1 LLTTSSEAAYN
12 TQEDTMATR
21 VQDLYR
27 QKLATAEQA
36 AALVKSG
43 DKVSLGEFVQGV
55 EAVEA
60 ALALR
65 KAELRDVILVTTTRV
80 RPLKCVEADPQ
91 RESFIWNDWH
101 FSGLGRK
108 FAEKGLASYIPLC
121 YHHAPQNV
129 ELYEDVDVAVAQV
142 APMDAN
148 GFFNFSTSCSMTP
161 SYCRKAKKV
170 VVEVNTSVPRC
181 LGGLDESIHVS
192 EVDLVVEGPN
202 TPLVQLPEI
211 PASEA
216 DQRIAEHVMGL
227 LEDGS
232 TIQLGIGGLPNI
244 VGAMIA
250 RSDLKDLGVHT
261 EMLADSYV
269 DMYEAGRITGKRKT
283 LDRGKMVYTFAM
295 GSKKLY
301 DFLDNNPVAAIYPV
315 SYTNDPA
322 TIGRNPKVVA
332 INNALEVDLFTQVA
346 SEAAGWRQ
354 ISGTGGQ
361 LDFIMGAYK
370 SEGGKG
376 LICINST
383 YKKKDGSI
391 GSRIVP
397 TLSPGTI
404 VTCPR
409 SVVHYIVTEFGV
421 AQMKAKSTWERAEA
435 LINIAHPDFRDG
447 LIKEAEAMG
456 VWRGSNRIA

>member
-1 LLTTSSEAAYN
+1 
-12 TQEDTMATR
+12 MTR
-21 VQDLYR
+21 REQDLYR
-27 QKLATAEQA
+27 QKLGTAAQA
-36 AALVKSG
+36 AALVNSG
-43 DKVSLGEFVQGV
+43 DTVFLGEFVQGV

-65 KAELRDVILVTTTRV
+65 KAELRDVILITVTRV
-80 RPLKCVEADPQ
+80 KPLKCVEADPT

-108 FAEKGLASYIPLC
+108 TAERGLASYIPLC
-121 YHHAPQNV
+121 YHHAPKNV
-129 ELYEDVDVAVAQV
+129 DLYEEPDVVVVQV

-161 SYCRKAKKV
+161 SYCRKAGKV

-181 LGGLDESIHVS
+181 LGGRDEAIHITD
-192 EVDLVVEGPN
+192 VDMVVEGPN

-216 DQRIAEHVMGL
+216 DRTIARHVMDL
-227 LEDGS
+227 IEDGA

-250 RSDLKDLGVHT
+250 GSDLKDIGVHT

-269 DMYEAGRITGKRKT
+269 DMYQAGRITGKRKAI
-283 LDRGKMVYTFAM
+283 DRGKMVYTFAM

-301 DFLDNNPVAAIYPV
+301 DFLHDNPVAAIFPV
-315 SYTNDPA
+315 SYTNDPCV
-322 TIGRNPKVVA
+322 IGQNPKVVA
-332 INNALEVDLFTQVA
+332 INNAIEVDLFSQVA
-346 SEAAGWRQ
+346 SEASGPRQ

-361 LDFIMGAYK
+361 LDFIMGAYR

-391 GSRIVP
+391 GSRVVP

-409 SVVHYIVTEFGV
+409 SVVHYVVTEYGH
-421 AQMKAKSTWERAEA
+421 AQLKAKSTWQRAEA
-435 LINIAHPDFRDG
+435 LINIAHPDFREQ
-447 LIKEAEAMG
+447 LIKEAAAMG
-456 VWRGSNRIA
+456 IWRRSNKLA

>member
-1 LLTTSSEAAYN
+1 MTRRE
-12 TQEDTMATR
+12 QE
-21 VQDLYR
+21 QYR
-27 QKLATAEQA
+27 QKLATAQQA

-43 DKVSLGEFVQGV
+43 DTVFLGEFVQGV

-65 KAELRDVILVTTTRV
+65 KSELKDVILITTTRV
-80 RPLKCVEADPQ
+80 KPLKCVEADPQ
-91 RESFIWNDWH
+91 RESFIWDDWH
-101 FSGLGRK
+101 YSGLGRK
-108 FAEKGLASYIPLC
+108 FGEKGLASYIPLC
-121 YHHAPQNV
+121 YHQAPKNIA
-129 ELYEDVDVAVAQV
+129 LYEEPAVAMVQA
-142 APMDAN
+142 APMDVH
-148 GFFNFSTSCSMTP
+148 GYFNFSTSCSMTP

-170 VVEVNTSVPRC
+170 VIEVNTSVPRC
-181 LGGLDESIHVS
+181 LGGMDEAIHIS
-192 EVDLVVEGPN
+192 EVDMVVEGPN
-202 TPLVQLPEI
+202 TPLVQLPTI

-216 DQRIAEHVMGL
+216 DQMIAKHVMGL
-227 LEDGS
+227 IEDGS

-244 VGAMIA
+244 VGSLIA
-250 RSDLKDLGVHT
+250 DSDLKDIGVHT

-269 DMYEAGRITGKRKT
+269 DMFEAGRITGKRKAI
-283 LDRGKMVYTFAM
+283 DRGKMVYTFAM
-295 GSKKLY
+295 GSQKLY

-315 SYTNDPA
+315 SYTNDPGV
-322 TIGRNPKVVA
+322 IGRNPKVIA

-346 SEAAGWRQ
+346 SEAAGTRQ

-361 LDFIMGAYK
+361 LDFILGAYM

-383 YKKKDGSI
+383 FKKKDGTI

-409 SVVHYIVTEFGV
+409 SVVHYVVTEFGC
-421 AQMKAKSTWERAEA
+421 AQLKAKSTWQRTEA
-435 LINIAHPDFRDG
+435 LINIAHPDFREQ
-447 LIKEAEAMG
+447 LIKEAAAMG
-456 VWRGSNRIA
+456 IWRQSNKL

>member
-1 LLTTSSEAAYN
+1 
-12 TQEDTMATR
+12 MTR
-21 VQDLYR
+21 RDQDQYR
-27 QKLATAEQA
+27 QKLASAEQA
-36 AALVKSG
+36 AALVESG
-43 DKVSLGEFVQGV
+43 DTVFLGEFVQGV

-65 KAELRDVILVTTTRV
+65 KNELRDVILITTTRV
-80 RPLKCVEADPQ
+80 RPLKCVEADPA
-91 RESFIWNDWH
+91 RDSFTWDDWH

-108 FAEKGLASYIPLC
+108 YGERGLASYIPLC
-121 YHHAPQNV
+121 YHQAPQNIS
-129 ELYEDVDVAVAQV
+129 LYEEPDVVVVQV
-142 APMDAN
+142 TPMDDN

-170 VVEVNTSVPRC
+170 VVEVNTNAPRC
-181 LGGLDESIHVS
+181 LGGLDESIHISQVTM
-192 EVDLVVEGPN
+192 VVEGPN

-211 PASEA
+211 PATEA
-216 DQRIAEHVMGL
+216 DHMIAKHVMDL

-269 DMYEAGRITGKRKT
+269 DMYEAGRITGKHKAI
-283 LDRGKMVYTFAM
+283 DRGKMVYTFAM
-295 GSKKLY
+295 GSRKLY
-301 DFLDNNPVAAIYPV
+301 EFLDNNPVAAIFPV
-315 SYTNDPA
+315 SYTNDPCV
-322 TIGRNPKVVA
+322 IGRNPKVVA
-332 INNALEVDLFTQVA
+332 INNAIEVDLFTQVA
-346 SEAAGWRQ
+346 SEAAGPRQ

-361 LDFIMGAYK
+361 LDFIFGAYR

-383 YKKKDGSI
+383 FKKKDGTI

-409 SVVHYIVTEFGV
+409 SAVHYVVTEFGYV
-421 AQMKAKSTWERAEA
+421 QLKAKSTWQRAEA
-435 LINIAHPDFRDG
+435 LISIAHPDFREQ
-447 LIKEAEAMG
+447 LIKEAELMG
-456 VWRGSNRIA
+456 IWRRSNKIM

>member
-1 LLTTSSEAAYN
+1 
-12 TQEDTMATR
+12 
-21 VQDLYR
+21 
-27 QKLATAEQA
+27 
-36 AALVKSG
+36 
-43 DKVSLGEFVQGV
+43 
-55 EAVEA
+55 
-60 ALALR
+60 
-65 KAELRDVILVTTTRV
+65 
-80 RPLKCVEADPQ
+80 
-91 RESFIWNDWH
+91 
-101 FSGLGRK
+101 
-108 FAEKGLASYIPLC
+108 
-121 YHHAPQNV
+121 
-129 ELYEDVDVAVAQV
+129 
-142 APMDAN
+142 
-148 GFFNFSTSCSMTP
+148 
-161 SYCRKAKKV
+161 
-170 VVEVNTSVPRC
+170 
-181 LGGLDESIHVS
+181 
-192 EVDLVVEGPN
+192 
-202 TPLVQLPEI
+202 
-211 PASEA
+211 
-216 DQRIAEHVMGL
+216 
-227 LEDGS
+227 
-232 TIQLGIGGLPNI
+232 
-244 VGAMIA
+244 
-250 RSDLKDLGVHT
+250 
-261 EMLADSYV
+261 
-269 DMYEAGRITGKRKT
+269 MYEAGRITGKRKSI
-283 LDRGKMVYTFAM
+283 DRGKMVYTFAM

-322 TIGRNPKVVA
+322 TIGRNPKVMA

-456 VWRGSNRIA
+456 VWRESSRRG